1 MVVAF
6 PVRSDEPVVKILI
19 EMNETKS
26 QETVSTEL
34 YLLLKLKIDKPY
46 VIDSYPLVHWWL
58 PNTKYDIISYTSSLL
73 ICTLNPTC
81 RVAVT

>member
-6 PVRSDEPVVKILI
+6 PVRSDEPVVKIRI

-46 VIDSYPLVHWWL
+46 VI
-58 PNTKYDIISYTSSLL
+58 
-73 ICTLNPTC
+73 ICLT
-81 RVAVT
+81 

>member
-34 YLLLKLKIDKPY
+34 YLLLIKLKIDKPY
-46 VIDSYPLVHWWL
+46 VI
-58 PNTKYDIISYTSSLL
+58 
-73 ICTLNPTC
+73 ICLT
-81 RVAVT
+81 